1 MKKALLIPALFC
13 FAPIA
18 FAFSADAR
26 PGGCLK
32 GAIVGGVAGHFVGH
46 GGIGAAAGAPMACIG
61 GRPAIA
67 KMGTVASLAT
77 NSLVET
83 ASTGAIEK
91 IRRETPICWERN
103 GVLAAGT
110 G

>member
-46 GGIGAAAGAPMACIG
+46 GGIGAAAGGVPMACTG
-61 GRPAIA
+61 GRPTIA
-67 KMGTVASLAT
+67 KMGTIATLAT
-77 NSLVET
+77 NSVVET
-83 ASTGAIEK
+83 ASTGAIE
-91 IRRETPICWERN
+91 
-103 GVLAAGT
+103 
-110 G
+110 

>member
-1 MKKALLIPALFC
+1 MLFDSGFILI
-13 FAPIA
+13 
-18 FAFSADAR
+18 R
-26 PGGCLK
+26 PPLVSHFQLVRGRVAAK
-32 GAIVGGVAGHFVGH
+32 GAFVGEMAGHFVGH
-46 GGIGAAAGAPMACIG
+46 GGIGAAAGVSMAYIG

-67 KMGTVASLAT
+67 KMGTVASLPT

-83 ASTGAIEK
+83 ASTGTIEK